1 MCLVFVLPDFH
12 FHTDSDGDEAPA
24 EGEKTPA
31 GVAKE
36 VTATLRTLK
45 HYVCIQEHRQR
56 WNKENYLSACLEVL
70 TRMGKLADLP
80 LEERQACEAAKA
92 IVDGRQD
99 GPSPFDATSLFYNA
113 ASAPAPAEDE

>member
-1 MCLVFVLPDFH
+1 MCPISVLPDFH
-12 FHTDSDGDEAPA
+12 FETDSDGDDVPA

-36 VTATLRTLK
+36 VTGTLKTLR

-56 WNKENYLSACLEVL
+56 WNKENYLSASFEELN
-70 TRMGKLADLP
+70 RMGKLAELCQ
-80 LEERQACEAAKA
+80 EERAACEAAKA

-99 GPSPFDATSLFYNA
+99 APSPFDATSLFYNA